1 MVWAMTVAR
10 RCARAPSLRLP
21 VNRKSREMPLRSEM
35 AEGQMFIGCS
45 TNGFYPQLGVAAA
58 LTEIGALGFTHAE
71 IMLHHQRHYAPEAF
85 RAFQRAAQSAGL
97 VVDTLHLEPDMHLPF
112 DPEPAVV
119 EDAWRNF
126 DIAIEGALEIGAHAI
141 VWQGPNREEYPV
153 ESGMEPLLEV
163 IFELDR
169 RCRAVDM
176 RLAMENS
183 EPGVLS
189 TVRDFIEIGP
199 RLPETVGFA
208 FDPHHA
214 AASRANPMLLLRQMR
229 GRLIDVH
236 LRDFDQ
242 EGKRT
247 GNLVPGD
254 GTLPWSA
261 ILRAVRGAGYVGPLM
276 LESMLQPDPAQS
288 VAQVRALLE
297 PLIAM
302 VDAGAAGCASEPPP
316 GVLEGIRLFNEGLYY
331 ECHEEIEH
339 EWHAETGEIRNLYQ
353 GILQIGVGFH
363 HASNGN
369 LRGARLLLAD
379 GLDKLGRFLPA
390 CLGIDTQAL
399 WDQSATLLADIE
411 RKLIAKST
419 TPLVLVFPTIQL
431 A

>member
-1 MVWAMTVAR
+1 
-10 RCARAPSLRLP
+10 
-21 VNRKSREMPLRSEM
+21 
-35 AEGQMFIGCS
+35 MFIGCS
-45 TNGFYPQLGVAAA
+45 SNGFYPQLGVSAA

-71 IMLHHQRHYAPEAF
+71 VMLYHQRQYAPEAI
-85 RAFQRAAQSAGL
+85 RAYGRAAQAAGVE
-97 VVDTLHLEPDMHLPF
+97 VVAIHLEPDMHMPF

-119 EDAWRNF
+119 ADAWRNF
-126 DIAIEGALEIGAHAI
+126 DVAIEGALQIGAETI
-141 VWQGPNREEYPV
+141 VWQGPIRVEYPV

-163 IFELDR
+163 VFELDR
-169 RCRAVDM
+169 RCREAGV
-176 RLAMENS
+176 RLAIENS

-189 TVRDFIEIGP
+189 TLRDIIEIGP
-199 RLPETVGFA
+199 RLPETVGYA

-214 AASRANPMLLLRQMR
+214 AASQTNPMLLLRQMR

-236 LRDFDQ
+236 LRDFDE
-242 EGKRT
+242 EGKRP
-247 GNLVPGD
+247 GNLLPGD

-261 ILRAVRGAGYVGPLM
+261 ILRAVRGAGFDGPLM
-276 LESMLQPDPAQS
+276 LESVLQPDPARS
-288 VAQVRALLE
+288 VAKARALLD
-297 PLIAM
+297 PLIAL
-302 VDAGAAGCASEPPP
+302 VDAGPADCASEPPP

-369 LRGARLLLAD
+369 LRGARLLLTD

-399 WDQSATLLADIE
+399 WDASAKLLTDIE
-411 RKLIAKST
+411 QRLIAKSSM
-419 TPLVLVFPTIQL
+419 PLVLVFPTIQL
-431 A
+431 T